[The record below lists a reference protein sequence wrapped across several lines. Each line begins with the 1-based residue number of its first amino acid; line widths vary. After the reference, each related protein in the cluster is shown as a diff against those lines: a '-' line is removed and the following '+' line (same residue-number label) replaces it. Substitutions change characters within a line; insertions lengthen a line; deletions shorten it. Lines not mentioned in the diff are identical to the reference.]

1 MKRLIYFA
9 LIVLAAL
16 MTSCGAT
23 YTTLTVSGTPGT
35 VIKNA
40 GDDKVLG
47 TIGESRTLQVNLDR
61 DKYYA
66 YLLSKAPQSDE
77 FVPFAL
83 EFEEETGRYYGSSF
97 GFGAGMGL
105 VCTGL
110 GAEFFG
116 LIVLLAGLPEV
127 GGIIVGAGAA
137 VGLAGVGLGWPLDV
151 YNDNSDVGHCYKY
164 LPSSTNDDIF
174 ASGTPFPLIYRK

>member
-61 DKYYA
+61 D
-66 YLLSKAPQSDE
+66 
-77 FVPFAL
+77 
-83 EFEEETGRYYGSSF
+83 
-97 GFGAGMGL
+97 
-105 VCTGL
+105 
-110 GAEFFG
+110 
-116 LIVLLAGLPEV
+116 
-127 GGIIVGAGAA
+127 
-137 VGLAGVGLGWPLDV
+137 
-151 YNDNSDVGHCYKY
+151 
-164 LPSSTNDDIF
+164 
-174 ASGTPFPLIYRK
+174 